1 MNDAIL
7 VAQLERYD
15 SFVYELEELL
25 NKHKVYLSADRE
37 GNVQIES
44 MDARKFQYVTV
55 YQTIYRDSYTP
66 SHIYYELQTELV

>member
-1 MNDAIL
+1 MNSLIS
-7 VAQLERYD
+7 VEQLEKYD
-15 SFVYELEELL
+15 NFAQELEDLF

-44 MDARKFQYVTV
+44 MDARKFQYVTL
-55 YQTIYRDSYTP
+55 YQTIYRDTYTP